1 MFNTSCVCELLLRVM
16 CRRVMLK
23 RTDTDSESFDLLYT
37 IEVTDAELLELT
49 AGGSTVLEQ
58 TVDDVCCSEDIDR
71 RD

>member
-1 MFNTSCVCELLLRVM
+1 
-16 CRRVMLK
+16 MLK